1 MQPGRPRTWNLR
13 SIRTFTIVFGWPSSV
28 FDILTFLTL
37 RMGIPRQRH
46 PLRGCWFIELAVTA
60 LAATL
65 VLRILMTGLLGTPY
79 NMNQA
84 SYDLARLSGNGR
96 SPGSRAANLHVLTC
110 DGLRFAN
117 ENSRRWGS

>member
-1 MQPGRPRTWNLR
+1 M
-13 SIRTFTIVFGWPSSV
+13 
-28 FDILTFLTL
+28 FDILTFVTPPH
-37 RMGIPRQRH
+37 GIPRQRH
-46 PLRGCWFIELAVTA
+46 PVRGCWFIELAATA

-65 VLRILMTGLLGTPY
+65 VLRVLMTGLLGTPD

-96 SPGSRAANLHVLTC
+96 SPGSRAANLYVLTC

-117 ENSRRWGS
+117 VNSRRWGT

>member
-1 MQPGRPRTWNLR
+1 
-13 SIRTFTIVFGWPSSV
+13 
-28 FDILTFLTL
+28 
-37 RMGIPRQRH
+37 
-46 PLRGCWFIELAVTA
+46 LAVTA

-110 DGLRFAN
+110 DGLRFAIFYTKVHDRVLRPLMAADQPQAPAPHRRCTAA
-117 ENSRRWGS
+117 SRPPDQPRSAVHAHNPA